1 MNATRIAILVAAGLA
16 AIVAAFFVR
25 NAMQPRVVERTVTE
39 APVEAPSVRVLAASS
54 DLATGHR
61 IAPGDLRWQPW
72 PEEAVS
78 PTYIRESVDGEAIT
92 RLAGSVV
99 RTPIAQGE
107 PINERRLVAPG
118 DSGFMAAV
126 ISPGMRAI
134 AVPTSARA
142 GAGGFILPN
151 DRVDLIVTTQGEGNA
166 FSARTLLENLRVL
179 AIDQSFSEDGSGAVV
194 GSTATL
200 EVTPQQAQLAAQSIA
215 GGTLTLSLRSL
226 SDSDEAV
233 FEDSAAT
240 QGGQRVVRV
249 FRYGREERVALS
261 TRGGGE

>member
-1 MNATRIAILVAAGLA
+1 
-16 AIVAAFFVR
+16 
-25 NAMQPRVVERTVTE
+25 
-39 APVEAPSVRVLAASS
+39 
-54 DLATGHR
+54 
-61 IAPGDLRWQPW
+61 
-72 PEEAVS
+72 
-78 PTYIRESVDGEAIT
+78 
-92 RLAGSVV
+92 
-99 RTPIAQGE
+99 
-107 PINERRLVAPG
+107 
-118 DSGFMAAV
+118 
-126 ISPGMRAI
+126 MR
-134 AVPTSARA
+134 
-142 GAGGFILPN
+142 
-151 DRVDLIVTTQGEGNA
+151 

-179 AIDQSFSEDGSGAVV
+179 AIDQSFAEDGSGAVV